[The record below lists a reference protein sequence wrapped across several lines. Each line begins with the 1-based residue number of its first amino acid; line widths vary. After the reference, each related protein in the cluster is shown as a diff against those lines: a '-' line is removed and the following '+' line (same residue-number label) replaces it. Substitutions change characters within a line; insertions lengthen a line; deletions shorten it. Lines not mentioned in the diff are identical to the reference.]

1 MKIIM
6 LSSNH
11 YDFLRRKGLE
21 TNTRGSKNYNG
32 KQIQMQIQIQIQ
44 TQIQIQ
50 IQIRTQLSRAAKTI
64 TEECIHSKI
73 FLLFKTQ
80 CKTIL

>member
-1 MKIIM
+1 MKYGKVYNWNLVEIMKMIM

-11 YDFLRRKGLE
+11 YDFLRTKG
-21 TNTRGSKNYNG
+21 RSGDQNYNG
-32 KQIQMQIQIQIQ
+32 KQIP
-44 TQIQIQ
+44 IQIQ
-50 IQIRTQLSRAAKTI
+50 IQISRAAKTI

-80 CKTIL
+80 CKTII